1 MKAYKTLTYK
11 INNESLDIQ
20 VDEKT
25 KEAYLSEKQIAKLF
39 QKSRGSIAYQI
50 RRLGFNQTDRSLCLK
65 INQTGT
71 DGKQYLTS
79 CYSLKV
85 VSLIGKSFGSD
96 EVIKLQDFIVQSFE
110 DSEPFIDDCSNDII
124 IYNNGRIS
132 LAVKISPEEDTVL
145 LTVKQMAMLFETTTD
160 NVYLHIKNIVDE
172 GELSTTEDSST
183 VQRDIPRVESIIEDR
198 LIEKPSQ
205 NDSVSIYKIR
215 TLAGNNKYYDVM
227 HYNLDMILAVGYR
240 VKSKRAIEFRRWVS
254 SVLKQY
260 LIKGYAID
268 ANRVTISKENF
279 IQMEN
284 SVKSLEHR
292 VTNIEEK
299 MFIEPIKER
308 LFFNGQYFDAY
319 EFLVNIVK
327 QAKQSIIIIDPY
339 FDIKGL
345 RLLSNSSKDI
355 KKTIC
360 YSSFSKLK
368 NEEVIEFK
376 KQYGC
381 IELIHKD
388 IFHDRFIIVDEAIC
402 YHIGTSINHIGAK
415 LFGVFKVEDQI
426 FLKGLLDA
434 LK

>member
-1 MKAYKTLTYK
+1 MKAYKTLTFK
-11 INNESLDIQ
+11 INNETLDIQ

-65 INQTGT
+65 INQTGA

-79 CYSLKV
+79 CYSLRA

-96 EVIKLQDFIVQSFE
+96 EVEKLQDFINQSFE

-124 IYNNGRIS
+124 IHNNGTIS
-132 LAVKISPEEDTVL
+132 LAVKVSPEEDTVL
-145 LTVKQMAMLFETTTD
+145 LTQSQIAYLFETTKQ
-160 NVYLHIKNIVDE
+160 NVSNHIKNIIEE
-172 GELSTTEDSST
+172 GELSTVKDFLT
-183 VQRDIPRVESIIEDR
+183 VQQNFAQVEC
-198 LIEKPSQ
+198 Q
-205 NDSVSIYKIR
+205 NESENNTNNNPVNIYKIK
-215 TLAGNNKYYDVM
+215 TATNNNRRYELTY
-227 HYNLDMILAVGYR
+227 YNLDVILAVGYL
-240 VKSKRAIEFRRWVS
+240 VKSKRAINFRRWAN

-284 SVKSLEHR
+284 NVKSLEKR
-292 VTNIEEK
+292 VSNIEEK

-381 IELIHKD
+381 IESIHKD
-388 IFHDRFIIVDEAIC
+388 IFHDRFIIVDESIC
-402 YHIGTSINHIGAK
+402 YHIGTSINHIGTK